1 MAKQKEAAARSA
13 ERNQPGNTFARGI
26 STKHHLIHSQTFSY
40 LKSYNVR
47 KIQQS
52 MVSSSKCRLYRRQ
65 SSNYA
70 LCLSSVTELEGSKL
84 HRNTH

>member
-1 MAKQKEAAARSA
+1 MAKQKEAAAHSA
-13 ERNQPGNTFARGI
+13 ERNQPGNTSARGI
-26 STKHHLIHSQTFSY
+26 STEHHLIHSQKFSY

-52 MVSSSKCRLYRRQ
+52 MVSSSKRRLHHRQ

-70 LCLSSVTELEGSKL
+70 LCLSSIIELEGRKL
-84 HRNTH
+84 YRNMY